1 MRIQHASPLA
11 HKRVSELWL
20 GYTPA
25 GTGSGFW
32 IHFGIMFFAHLGMRI
47 QHASPLALK
56 RLSEVWLGYTPVGT
70 GSGFWIHFEIVFL
83 HSSG

>member
-32 IHFGIMFFAHLGMRI
+32 IHFGIIFFAHL
-47 QHASPLALK
+47 
-56 RLSEVWLGYTPVGT
+56 
-70 GSGFWIHFEIVFL
+70 
-83 HSSG
+83 